1 MEKTNWRGFH
11 HIALV
16 TADLDATIAF
26 YEQVLG
32 MRAGPVYPATA
43 RRGRHCFIKPGD
55 TDAWGLHFFEYAGA
69 QIPSSAEAIRQL
81 AENREAAALYQ
92 FVPGALQHIAFAL
105 PSEEEAMA
113 LRRRLESHGVPVT
126 DIYDQGSIRD
136 FVFVDNNGI
145 QLEAAWPK
153 K

>member
-1 MEKTNWRGFH
+1 MDKTHWRGFH

-16 TADLDATIAF
+16 TADLDGTIAF

-32 MRAGPVYPATA
+32 MQAGTVYPATA
-43 RRGRHCFIKPGD
+43 NRGRHCFIKPGD

-69 QIPSSAEAIRQL
+69 QIPSSTEAIRLL

-92 FVPGALQHIAFAL
+92 FLPGALQHIAFAL
-105 PSEEEAMA
+105 PSEEEAME
-113 LRRRLESHGVPVT
+113 LRRRLNSHGVPMT
-126 DIYDQGSIRD
+126 EIYDQGSIRD

-145 QLEAAWPK
+145 QIEAAWPK
-153 K
+153 N